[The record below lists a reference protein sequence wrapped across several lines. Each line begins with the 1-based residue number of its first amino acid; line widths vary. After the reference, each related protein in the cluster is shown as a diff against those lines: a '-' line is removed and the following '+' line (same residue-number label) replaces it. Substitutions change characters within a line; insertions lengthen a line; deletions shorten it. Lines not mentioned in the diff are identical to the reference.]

1 MICVGLILFLL
12 YPYPSPFGEAAA
24 KMLDLI
30 LVQRCF
36 TLFMCGLLHAKFRI
50 IVWFA
55 ADIML

>member
-12 YPYPSPFGEAAA
+12 YPSPFGEAAA

-55 ADIML
+55 ADIM